1 MIHLMAKRHPLN
13 EFWNLERKFLRAAA
27 SRDKY
32 QADKLKLI
40 TSLRDTSR
48 SRDAWK
54 EKCFTLQQE
63 LAALKAAAPPSGLKQ
78 SSPNISK
85 LT

>member
-1 MIHLMAKRHPLN
+1 MIPFMAKRHTLN
-13 EFWNLERKFLRAAA
+13 EFWNLERKFLRASA

-32 QADKLKLI
+32 QEDKLKLI
-40 TSLRDTSR
+40 TTLRDTSR

-54 EKCFTLQQE
+54 EKYILLQQE
-63 LAALKAAAPPSGLKQ
+63 LAALKAASPPSADKE
-78 SSPNISK
+78 SNRPSSK